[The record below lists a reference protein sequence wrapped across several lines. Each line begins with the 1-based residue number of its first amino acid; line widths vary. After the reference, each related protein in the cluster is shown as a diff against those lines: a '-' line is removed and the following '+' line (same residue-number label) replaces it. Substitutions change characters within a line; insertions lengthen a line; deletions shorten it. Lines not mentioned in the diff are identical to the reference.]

1 MKRQTETNFNDI
13 KRFCVVNRISLNE
26 FSKATGIERT
36 RVHRLA
42 HARDLLHKLSV
53 KELGKITDAYETFLI
68 DY

>member
-1 MKRQTETNFNDI
+1 MNTTQQTNFNDI
-13 KRFCVVNRISLNE
+13 KRFCVLNRISLNE

-42 HARDLLHKLSV
+42 HASDLLHKLSV
-53 KELGKITDAYETFLI
+53 KELGKITDAYETFLL

>member
-1 MKRQTETNFNDI
+1 MNKQPNINYNDI
-13 KRFCVVNRISLNE
+13 KRFCVLNRISLNE

-53 KELGKITDAYETFLI
+53 KELGKITDAYETFLL

>member
-1 MKRQTETNFNDI
+1 MKRQIETNFNDI
-13 KRFCVVNRISLNE
+13 KRFCVLNRISLNE

-36 RVHRLA
+36 RVHRLD

-53 KELGKITDAYETFLI
+53 KELGKITDAYETFLL